1 MPLLYTWFVAG
12 GADPTMTA
20 RGMAAGAIAGLAA
33 APFMQLGPLLLT
45 GVIAGATVPFVTYVA
60 DHLVGIDDAT
70 GVVVV
75 AALPALV
82 GLLLAGVFADGAAGS
97 GWQLAGVGAYLGVTG
112 QGVSGLLTA
121 AGFQRDFP
129 GQFQA
134 QVIGVVALS
143 LWGFFT
149 GLLVCAPL
157 GLLFHGLQR
166 SAPPVAA
173 AAPLTS
179 PQERPIQPFSE

>member
-1 MPLLYTWFVAG
+1 M
-12 GADPTMTA
+12 
-20 RGMAAGAIAGLAA
+20 
-33 APFMQLGPLLLT
+33 
-45 GVIAGATVPFVTYVA
+45 
-60 DHLVGIDDAT
+60 
-70 GVVVV
+70 VV

-143 LWGFFT
+143 LWGFVT

-166 SAPPVAA
+166 TATSVAA